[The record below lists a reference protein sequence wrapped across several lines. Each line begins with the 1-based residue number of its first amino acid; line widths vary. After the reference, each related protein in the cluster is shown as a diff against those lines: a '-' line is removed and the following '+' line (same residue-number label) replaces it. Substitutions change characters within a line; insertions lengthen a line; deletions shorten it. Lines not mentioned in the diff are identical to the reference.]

1 MIGKKNVVFGFL
13 MLVVTAALG
22 PYMAVKYV
30 PGVDEARVVKQE
42 KVGRLQQLQE
52 NNFEEDL
59 QALPT
64 DAIAKANTTGLLA
77 LNLLYNA
84 QAPIDAIK
92 SGPHA
97 HGNLEAL
104 LNIAAGIAL
113 CFIAVAPLF
122 KQIIS
127 WLFILGALLH
137 SGVLYLLVAL
147 DQSWVLPVQ
156 KMGIGPVLVLAA
168 LLSIGVAALIGFKG
182 EPVKD

>member
-22 PYMAVKYV
+22 PYMAVKLV
-30 PGVDEARVVKQE
+30 PGVDEARVLKQE

-64 DAIAKANTTGLLA
+64 DAVAKANTAGILA

-122 KQIIS
+122 KHIIS

-137 SGVLYLLVAL
+137 SGVLYLVVAL
-147 DQSWVLPVQ
+147 DQYWVLPVM
-156 KMGIGPVLVLAA
+156 KSGIGPVLVLAA
-168 LLSIGVAALIGFKG
+168 LLSIGVAAFIGFKG

>member
-22 PYMAVKYV
+22 PYMVVKYV
-30 PGVDEARVVKQE
+30 PGVDEARTVKQE

-64 DAIAKANTTGLLA
+64 DAVAKANTAGILA

-137 SGVLYLLVAL
+137 SGVLYLVVAL
-147 DQSWVLPVQ
+147 DQYWVLPVM
-156 KMGIGPVLVLAA
+156 KLGIGPVLVLAA
-168 LLSIGVAALIGFKG
+168 LLSIGVAAFIGFKG

>member
-22 PYMAVKYV
+22 PYMAKVYV
-30 PGVDEARVVKQE
+30 PSVNEARIVKQE

-52 NNFEEDL
+52 SNFEEDL

-64 DAIAKANTTGLLA
+64 DAVAKANTAGILA

-127 WLFILGALLH
+127 WLFIFGALLH
-137 SGVLYLLVAL
+137 SGVLFLVVAL
-147 DQSWVLPVQ
+147 DQSWLVPL
-156 KMGIGPVLVLAA
+156 MNLGIGPVLVLTA
-168 LLSIGVAALIGFKG
+168 LLTIGVAALIGFKG